1 MFNSSF
7 TMNQVHADG
16 ILCGQALRKML
27 GAVSG
32 PVLTAGAAE
41 TDLQMRETTLKET
54 LHVRIDQRI
63 DAVQEAE
70 DFTVLLQEI
79 DHGLVQTGQLLE
91 PLILPR
97 IMH

>member
-1 MFNSSF
+1 MTALLYALGNHQFNHYQSLTFDTIIRHPMFNSSF

-41 TDLQMRETTLKET
+41 TDLQMHEATLEEA
-54 LHVRIDQRI
+54 LHMRIDQ
-63 DAVQEAE
+63 
-70 DFTVLLQEI
+70 
-79 DHGLVQTGQLLE
+79 
-91 PLILPR
+91 
-97 IMH
+97 

>member
-27 GAVSG
+27 GAVG
-32 PVLTAGAAE
+32 GAVLPAGTAE
-41 TDLQMRETTLKET
+41 TDLQMREATLEEA
-54 LHVRIDQRI
+54 LHMRIDQRI
-63 DAVQEAE
+63 NVVQEAE
-70 DFTVLLQEI
+70 DFTVLLQEV
-79 DHGLVQTGQLLE
+79 DYGLVQAGQLLE
-91 PLILPR
+91 PFVFPR